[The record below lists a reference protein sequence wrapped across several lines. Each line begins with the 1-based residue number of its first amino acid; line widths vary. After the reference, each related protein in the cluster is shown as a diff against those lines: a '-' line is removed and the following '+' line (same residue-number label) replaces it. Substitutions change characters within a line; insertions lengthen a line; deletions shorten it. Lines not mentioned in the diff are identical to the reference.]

1 MINSYNMQEEN
12 NMNKDND
19 NIVDE
24 AGLNVSGHILITDK
38 ETGEE
43 LVNKRNAIHYGNM
56 ARVVALA
63 LKNADN
69 EYINFI
75 AYGSGGTS
83 VDTSGK
89 VLYKNPRVSESFD
102 ASGSLY
108 NRTHQKS
115 FTTQDD
121 NNKIEVIQG
130 ASYSDLKITSTLGYA
145 EPSGQE
151 LFDTSTDNEGD
162 YVFDELGLFTD
173 ASDINDATMLTHV
186 IFHPV
191 QKSQN
196 RIIEIVYT
204 VRIQLS

>member
-1 MINSYNMQEEN
+1 MQEEKD
-12 NMNKDND
+12 MKKDND
-19 NIVDE
+19 EIVDE
-24 AGLNVSGHILITDK
+24 AGLNVSGHILIRDK
-38 ETGEE
+38 ESGEE

-63 LKNADN
+63 LSNADN

-75 AYGSGGTS
+75 AYGSGGST

-89 VLYKNPRVSESFD
+89 VIYKNPRVSESYD

-108 NRTHQKS
+108 NRTFQKS

-121 NNKIEVIQG
+121 SNKIEVIQG
-130 ASYSDLKITSTLGYA
+130 ASYSDLKITSTLAYN

-162 YVFDELGLFTD
+162 YVFDELGLFTN
-173 ASDINDATMLTHV
+173 ATDINDATMLTHV

>member
-1 MINSYNMQEEN
+1 MK
-12 NMNKDND
+12 KDND
-19 NIVDE
+19 EIVDE
-24 AGLNVSGHILITDK
+24 AGLNVSGHILIRDK
-38 ETGEE
+38 ESGEE

-63 LKNADN
+63 LSNADN

-75 AYGSGGTS
+75 AYGSGGTT

-89 VLYKNPRVSESFD
+89 VIYKNPRVSESYD

-121 NNKIEVIQG
+121 SNKIEVIQG

-162 YVFDELGLFTD
+162 YVFDELGLFTN
-173 ASDINDATMLTHV
+173 ATDINDATMLTHV

-196 RIIEIVYT
+196 RIIEVVYT

>member
-1 MINSYNMQEEN
+1 MQEEN

-108 NRTHQKS
+108 NRTHEKS

-145 EPSGQE
+145 EPPGQE

-162 YVFDELGLFTD
+162 YVFDELGLFTN

>member
-1 MINSYNMQEEN
+1 MQEEKD
-12 NMNKDND
+12 MKKDND
-19 NIVDE
+19 EIVDE
-24 AGLNVSGHILITDK
+24 AGLNVSGHILIRDK
-38 ETGEE
+38 ESGEE

-63 LKNADN
+63 LSNADN

-75 AYGSGGTS
+75 AYGSGGTT

-89 VLYKNPRVSESFD
+89 VIYKNPRVSESYD

-121 NNKIEVIQG
+121 SNKIEVIQG

-162 YVFDELGLFTD
+162 YVFDELGLFTN
-173 ASDINDATMLTHV
+173 ATDINDATMLTHV

>member
-1 MINSYNMQEEN
+1 MQEEN

-108 NRTHQKS
+108 NRTHEKS

-162 YVFDELGLFTD
+162 YVFDELGLFTN

>member
-1 MINSYNMQEEN
+1 MQEEKD
-12 NMNKDND
+12 MKKDND
-19 NIVDE
+19 EIVDE
-24 AGLNVSGHILITDK
+24 AGLNVSGHILIRDK
-38 ETGEE
+38 ESGEE

-63 LKNADN
+63 LSNADN

-75 AYGSGGTS
+75 AYGSGGTT

-89 VLYKNPRVSESFD
+89 VIYKNPRVSESYD

-108 NRTHQKS
+108 NRTHQKR

-121 NNKIEVIQG
+121 SNKIEVIQG

-162 YVFDELGLFTD
+162 YVFDELGLFTN
-173 ASDINDATMLTHV
+173 ATDINDATMLTHV

>member
-1 MINSYNMQEEN
+1 MQEE
-12 NMNKDND
+12 KDMKQD
-19 NIVDE
+19 NENVVDE
-24 AGLNVSGHILITDK
+24 AGLNVSGHIRLSDK
-38 ETGEE
+38 ESGEE

-89 VLYKNPRVSESFD
+89 VIYKNPRVSESFD
-102 ASGSLY
+102 SSASLY
-108 NRTHQKS
+108 NRTFQKS

-130 ASYSDLKITSTLGYA
+130 ASYSDLKITSTLA
-145 EPSGQE
+145 FNEPSGQE

-162 YVFDELGLFTD
+162 YVFDELGLFTN
-173 ASDINDATMLTHV
+173 ATDINDATMLTHV

>member
-1 MINSYNMQEEN
+1 MQEEN

-89 VLYKNPRVSESFD
+89 VIYKNPRVSESFD

-130 ASYSDLKITSTLGYA
+130 ASYSDLKITSTLAYA

-162 YVFDELGLFTD
+162 YVFDELGLFTN
-173 ASDINDATMLTHV
+173 ASDINDATMLTQV

>member
-1 MINSYNMQEEN
+1 MQEE
-12 NMNKDND
+12 KDIKQD
-19 NIVDE
+19 NENVVDE
-24 AGLNVSGHILITDK
+24 AGLNVSGHILIRDK
-38 ETGEE
+38 ESGEE

-83 VDTSGK
+83 VDTARN
-89 VLYKNPRVSESFD
+89 VIYKNPRVSESFD
-102 ASGSLY
+102 SSASLY
-108 NRTHQKS
+108 NRTFQKS

-130 ASYSDLKITSTLGYA
+130 ASYSDLKITSTLGFA
-145 EPSGQE
+145 EPSGQD

-162 YVFDELGLFTD
+162 FVFDELGLFTN
-173 ASDINDATMLTHV
+173 ATDINDATMLTHV

>member
-1 MINSYNMQEEN
+1 MQEEN